1 MIAFLSNI
9 NIEPI
14 KGFFEEETYFGG
26 FNQYALELLDE
37 KSRLYSKEITKV
49 ILFIDGEEFLRDL
62 ICEQLPNEK
71 ILKKA
76 DERITELLG
85 MIEQYI
91 TKKGDV
97 CFLIN
102 NIVLPVHSVAPNL
115 KNKVIDFLD
124 IEISMNKKI
133 KEASKSIHNLLVL
146 DWRMIVKNTGFNNLH
161 DDKFWY
167 LGRIK
172 LNNKAFA
179 AIAENY
185 QNLMSAYQGKT
196 KKVLIL
202 DLDNTLWGGVI
213 GEDGSSGIQLS
224 EEGQGKIYREFQ
236 AVIKLLKQ
244 MGVLLCINSKN
255 NEGDVETALN
265 SHPMMILKSDDF
277 VVKKINWNDKAQNI
291 REIAREINLGLD
303 SFIFIDDNPVE
314 RENIKKSLPDVTVPE
329 FPKDISTLKRWFF
342 ESVIYK
348 YFGKIYLVE
357 EDLDKTNQ
365 YKTKLKR
372 DSLSIGLTMNKF
384 IKSLEIKLKI
394 HLNPAESI
402 QRIAQLTQ
410 KTNQFN
416 FTVKRYNEAQIR
428 KFIVDDKVQ
437 VFGLDYE
444 DKFGKEGLIG
454 VAILKIN
461 QEKGKAEL
469 DTFLLSCRT
478 IGKDIEYAFL
488 GEILKKA
495 QTYNIS
501 KIKIEFVGTGKNE
514 VAKIFYAQV
523 KGKNEW
529 EDLESLLIKSLKKT
543 KINQIDIL

>member
-26 FNQYALELLDE
+26 FNQYALELIDE
-37 KSRLYSKEITKV
+37 KSRLHSKEITKV

-62 ICEQLPNEK
+62 ICEQLPNEN
-71 ILKKA
+71 ILKEA
-76 DERITELLG
+76 NERIIELLA
-85 MIEQYI
+85 MIKQYI
-91 TKKGDV
+91 SKKGDV

-102 NIVLPVHSVAPNL
+102 NIVLPVHSVTFNL
-115 KNKVIDFLD
+115 KNRAIDFLD

-133 KEASKSIHNLLVL
+133 KEAAKSIHDLLIL
-146 DWRMIVKNTGFNNLH
+146 DWEMIVKSIGFNNLH

-185 QNLMSAYQGKT
+185 QNLVSAYQGKT
-196 KKVLIL
+196 KKVLVL

-213 GEDGSSGIQLS
+213 GEEGPNGIQLS

-244 MGVLLCINSKN
+244 MGALLCINSKN
-255 NEGDVETALN
+255 NENDLETVLS

-277 VVKKINWNDKAQNI
+277 LVKKINWNDKAQNMK
-291 REIAREINLGLD
+291 ELAQELNLGLD
-303 SFIFIDDNPVE
+303 SFVFIDDNPVE
-314 RENIKKSLPDVTVPE
+314 RENIQKSLPEVVVPE
-329 FPKDISTLKRWFF
+329 FPKDISTLKSWFF

-348 YFGKIYLVE
+348 YFGKIYLGE
-357 EDLDKTNQ
+357 EDLNKTDQ

-372 DSLSIGLTMNKF
+372 DSFSIGLTMNKF

-394 HLNPAESI
+394 HHNPTEYI

-416 FTVKRYNEAQIR
+416 FTAKRYSEAQIR
-428 KFIVDDKVQ
+428 KFIEDDKVQ

-444 DKFGKEGLIG
+444 DKFGERGFDWG
-454 VAILKIN
+454 GN
-461 QEKGKAEL
+461 P
-469 DTFLLSCRT
+469 
-478 IGKDIEYAFL
+478 
-488 GEILKKA
+488 
-495 QTYNIS
+495 
-501 KIKIEFVGTGKNE
+501 
-514 VAKIFYAQV
+514 
-523 KGKNEW
+523 
-529 EDLESLLIKSLKKT
+529 
-543 KINQIDIL
+543 